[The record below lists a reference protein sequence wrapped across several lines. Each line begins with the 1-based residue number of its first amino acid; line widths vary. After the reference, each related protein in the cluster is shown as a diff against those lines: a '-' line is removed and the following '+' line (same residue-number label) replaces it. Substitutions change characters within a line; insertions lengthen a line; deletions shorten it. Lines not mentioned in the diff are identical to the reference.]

1 MLGAIIGD
9 SIGSRFEFGN
19 APRKGFELF
28 TNECSFTD
36 DTVCTIAV
44 ADAVLNER
52 SYKESLLEWCAR
64 YPEPMGGY
72 GSRFESWLRS
82 PDSAPANSFGNG
94 SAMRVSSIGWLFN
107 GFHAVLDEA
116 RRSAEVSHNHP
127 EGIKGAQCIAA
138 SIYWLRTCRVSKD
151 ELEEAVGRRFGYD
164 IPPLR
169 NVYKIGSEG
178 HFDAT
183 CQETV
188 PMALRCFL
196 HSENFED
203 AVRLAVL
210 ADGDTDTKAAI
221 TGSVAEAHY
230 NVPEKLI
237 EQACDRLP
245 VEMLSV
251 LERFYNKM
259 EVGIKL

>member
-9 SIGSRFEFGN
+9 IIGSRFEFGN

-28 TNECSFTD
+28 TDECSFTD

-107 GFHAVLDEA
+107 DFPAVLDEA

-127 EGIKGAQCIAA
+127 EGIKGAQCIA
-138 SIYWLRTCRVSKD
+138 L
-151 ELEEAVGRRFGYD
+151 F
-164 IPPLR
+164 PP
-169 NVYKIGSEG
+169 
-178 HFDAT
+178 
-183 CQETV
+183 
-188 PMALRCFL
+188 
-196 HSENFED
+196 
-203 AVRLAVL
+203 
-210 ADGDTDTKAAI
+210 
-221 TGSVAEAHY
+221 
-230 NVPEKLI
+230 
-237 EQACDRLP
+237 
-245 VEMLSV
+245 
-251 LERFYNKM
+251 
-259 EVGIKL
+259 